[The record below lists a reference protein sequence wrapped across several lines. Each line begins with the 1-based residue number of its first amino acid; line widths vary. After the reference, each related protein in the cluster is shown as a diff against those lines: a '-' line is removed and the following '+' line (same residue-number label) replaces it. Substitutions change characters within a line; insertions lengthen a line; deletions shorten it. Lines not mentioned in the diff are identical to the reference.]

1 MRKKPFLMTVDELV
15 EPIERAITDIQII
28 KDDIEAVQKD
38 YQIKSNFTYVFSLF
52 ECSINETISYL
63 LCAIPNKLEFNKLDM
78 KELKDSILNS
88 TLSSTVLEHVTE
100 KYVINAA
107 YKSLDEYLKVFCELL
122 GVQDIDKITADNLI
136 EKKAS
141 RNLLTHNNMKVNS
154 KYIKSAGKNRRS
166 HKVGTVLTID
176 KSYLEGTINTII
188 EVLNKMLVNIATKYK
203 AYTRKKLLVD
213 IWNFLFNS
221 PMLKF
226 DNYWTIDSKTN
237 HVSFNSI
244 KAERCISNLS
254 SYETTMLSI
263 WMQQF
268 SQTLASDFLEPR
280 RTRMWIGMEDEVT
293 FFATVV
299 KKYPHIFQQV

>member
-1 MRKKPFLMTVDELV
+1 M
-15 EPIERAITDIQII
+15 I
-28 KDDIEAVQKD
+28 
-38 YQIKSNFTYVFSLF
+38 
-52 ECSINETISYL
+52 
-63 LCAIPNKLEFNKLDM
+63 
-78 KELKDSILNS
+78 
-88 TLSSTVLEHVTE
+88 EHVAE

-107 YKSLDEYLKVFCELL
+107 YKSLDEYLKIFCELL
-122 GVQDIDKITADNLI
+122 GVENIDKITADNLI

-166 HKVGTVLTID
+166 DKVGTVLIINI
-176 KSYLEGTINTII
+176 SYLEDTINTII
-188 EVLNKMLVNIATKYK
+188 EVLNKILVNITTKYK
-203 AYTRKKLLVD
+203 AYTRKKLLIDV
-213 IWNFLFNS
+213 WNFLFDS

-226 DNYWTIDSKTN
+226 DDYWTIDSKTSYI
-237 HVSFNSI
+237 SFNSE
-244 KAERCISNLS
+244 KAESYISNLS

-280 RTRMWIGMEDEVT
+280 RTRMWISMEDEVA

-299 KKYPHIFQQV
+299 KKYPNLFQKV